1 MSTDNDAF
9 EPEHEHLLDHE
20 FAVDDDDD
28 DEAYEPADSFLE
40 DEFDD

>member
-20 FAVDDDDD
+20 FAGDDLD
-28 DEAYEPADSFLE
+28 DEEYESADSF
-40 DEFDD
+40 FDDEHDDD